1 MAARQVALDD
11 PRWAEAERRLRA
23 GDPVDRIA
31 RDLKLSRTTLQRRRA
46 QLDGV
51 VARPRG
57 FPKGLR
63 RKLTAETIE
72 PDFIQWLTDWGASV
86 TEGLHQLDG
95 SPDRVR
101 LLASAQRSGTLSPI
115 DRRITV
121 VSGVI
126 ESEAAQALFD
136 RLTVGWDEVGRLS
149 LRRRGVP
156 ATDQDAEAEGQR
168 LQREVALRIELVL
181 RDAEVRHFTPT
192 SSDTYAGALVG
203 QWLLLDGTLTSGD
216 QDELDQWLRFHPA
229 ASA

>member
-11 PRWAEAERRLRA
+11 PRWMEAERRLRA

-31 RDLKLSRTTLQRRRA
+31 RELQLSRTTLQRRRA

-86 TEGLHQLDG
+86 AEGLHQLDG

-101 LLASAQRSGTLSPI
+101 DLASAQRSGALSPI

-149 LRRRGVP
+149 LIRRGIP
-156 ATDQDAEAEGQR
+156 APDQDAEAEGQR
-168 LQREVALRIELVL
+168 LQDEVALRIELIL
-181 RDAEVRHFTPT
+181 INCAGPRYWKPA

-216 QDELDQWLRFHPA
+216 QSELDQWLRFHPA
-229 ASA
+229 TA

>member
-31 RDLKLSRTTLQRRRA
+31 RDLHLSRTTLQRRRA

-51 VARPRG
+51 APRPRG

-86 TEGLHQLDG
+86 AEGLHQLDG
-95 SPDRVR
+95 SPDRAR

-115 DRRITV
+115 GRRITV

-136 RLTVGWDEVGRLS
+136 RLTVGWGEVGRLS
-149 LRRRGVP
+149 LIRRGIP
-156 ATDQDAEAEGQR
+156 APDQAAQAEGQR
-168 LQREVALRIELVL
+168 LQDEVGLRIEVIL
-181 RDAEVRHFTPT
+181 RAAAARLYPTNSDA
-192 SSDTYAGALVG
+192 YAGALVG

-216 QDELDQWLRFHPA
+216 QVELARWLRGHPA
-229 ASA
+229 TA

>member
-23 GDPVDRIA
+23 GDPLDRIA
-31 RDLKLSRTTLQRRRA
+31 RDLQLSRTTLQRRRA

-51 VARPRG
+51 APRPRG

-72 PDFIQWLTDWGASV
+72 ADFIQWLTDWGASV
-86 TEGLHQLDG
+86 AEGLHQLDG
-95 SPDRVR
+95 SPQRVR
-101 LLASAQRSGTLSPI
+101 LLASAQRRGTLSPI

-149 LRRRGVP
+149 LIRRGIP
-156 ATDQDAEAEGQR
+156 APDQDAEAEGQR

-181 RDAEVRHFTPT
+181 RDAEARHFTPT

-216 QDELDQWLRFHPA
+216 QSELDQWLRFHPA